1 MRRGG
6 LPAGKESG
14 KALGMRKKLK
24 CGQVWEGEE
33 NNRYFEL
40 SKDPFGD
47 EMGEDTQ
54 KRSEMKGSSV
64 KGRFLGSQNVGE
76 SNFVIH
82 KTERWVIALYI
93 SKNNMFLPAAKES
106 ERKRL
111 SCQTRRGREVSE

>member
-1 MRRGG
+1 M
-6 LPAGKESG
+6 
-14 KALGMRKKLK
+14 
-24 CGQVWEGEE
+24 WEEEE

-54 KRSEMKGSSV
+54 KRTEMKGSSV

-93 SKNNMFLPAAKES
+93 SKNNMFLPAAKEY